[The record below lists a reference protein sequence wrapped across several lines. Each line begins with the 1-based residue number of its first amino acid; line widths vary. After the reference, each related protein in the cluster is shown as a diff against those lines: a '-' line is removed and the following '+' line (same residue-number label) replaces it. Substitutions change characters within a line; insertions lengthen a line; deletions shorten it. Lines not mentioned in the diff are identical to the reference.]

1 MKTFTIRSS
10 VSRRS
15 QRGAVLFVALML
27 LIVLTLLGLSAAQ
40 VVSLQER
47 MASIYRADAITLASA
62 EDLLAAVERR
72 TTTAAAAS
80 NVLCEV
86 LYNGSTSPAT
96 WLDSP
101 AAAAP
106 RYTVENIG
114 RGAAFI
120 SAAGSLEAGLASE
133 IADKNCLFLQVSVHA
148 YDGEQPDMDC
158 GSWGSGSCAPPSAP
172 ASHVVLQSLFTP

>member
-1 MKTFTIRSS
+1 MKTPTSHPS
-10 VSRRS
+10 ALPRR
-15 QRGAVLFVALML
+15 QRGAVLLVALML

-47 MASIYRADAITLASA
+47 MAGIYRADAITLASA

-72 TTTAAAAS
+72 TTNTEAAS

-86 LYNGSTSPAT
+86 LYNGSTNPAT
-96 WLDSP
+96 WLDAPS
-101 AAAAP
+101 AATP

-148 YDGEQPDMDC
+148 YDGEQPSMNC
-158 GSWGSGSCAPPSAP
+158 GSWGSGACTAPGSS